1 MIKNIGT
8 ILQSVVNICS
18 AAPNLLDNKL
28 NNEINKIEIIAI
40 AGVQVL
46 GKWKNAPIKIARYA
60 PRDAIKAGP

>member
-1 MIKNIGT
+1 M
-8 ILQSVVNICS
+8 VNICS

-60 PRDAIKAGP
+60 PRDAIRAGP